1 MKELIIALGTN
12 TNRAENLARCKAE
25 LLALFPDISFTQA
38 IETEPIGLNC
48 PNFLNALAW
57 THTEKTYDLV
67 RNSLKSIERKCGDSR
82 EKRADGRVELDLD
95 ILKYGGKRFH
105 QKDWE
110 RPYIK
115 QLMETLT
122 KKYDINLNS

>member
-12 TNRAENLARCKAE
+12 TNRSENLARCKAE
-25 LLALFPDISFTQA
+25 LFGLFPDLSFTQA
-38 IETEPIGLNC
+38 IETVPVGLSC
-48 PNFLNALAW
+48 PKFLNALAW
-57 THTEKTYDLV
+57 THTEKTYDQV

-82 EKRADGRVELDLD
+82 EKRADGKVELDLD

-115 QLMETLT
+115 QLMENCPD
-122 KKYDINLNS
+122 KNMK